1 LAFSGVI
8 AMEAEKINAITRRLA
23 DVEGRTLELRRY
35 L

>member
-1 LAFSGVI
+1 MFSGAP

-23 DVEGRTLELRRY
+23 DVEGRTSELRRY

>member
-1 LAFSGVI
+1 
-8 AMEAEKINAITRRLA
+8 MEAEKINAITRRLA